1 MSCEPRS
8 IGVLAYMMLTGT
20 SPFLGE
26 DKQETFLNISQ
37 INIDYTENELQDLSA
52 IHFIQSL
59 LIKEPKWDYPKPIL
73 LLFTNYLF

>member
-1 MSCEPRS
+1 M
-8 IGVLAYMMLTGT
+8 AYMMLTGT

-59 LIKEPKWDYPKPIL
+59 LIKEPK
-73 LLFTNYLF
+73 